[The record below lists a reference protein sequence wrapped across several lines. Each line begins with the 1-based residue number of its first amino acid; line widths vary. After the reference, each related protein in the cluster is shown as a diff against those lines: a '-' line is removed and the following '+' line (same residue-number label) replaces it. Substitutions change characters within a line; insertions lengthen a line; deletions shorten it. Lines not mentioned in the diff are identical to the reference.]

1 MVTSS
6 GKMNL
11 SSTPQKIEQQF
22 NVALS
27 RARDKVFLVRSF
39 KLDDLEREDLLR
51 RSLLDHFSNY
61 NRDNF
66 IKNESQTSSM
76 SSFKTEF
83 SQFLK
88 DYGYYVMVDYDI
100 GNFKVD
106 FVVQNPSKFNS
117 TCYYVRRC

>member
-51 RSLLDHFSNY
+51 GLYL
-61 NRDNF
+61 
-66 IKNESQTSSM
+66 II
-76 SSFKTEF
+76 
-83 SQFLK
+83 FL
-88 DYGYYVMVDYDI
+88 I
-100 GNFKVD
+100 IIE
-106 FVVQNPSKFNS
+106 
-117 TCYYVRRC
+117 TIL

>member
-6 GKMNL
+6 GKMSL
-11 SSTPQKIEQQF
+11 SSTTQKIEQQF

-27 RARDKVFLVRSF
+27 RAKDKVFLVRSF

-61 NRDNF
+61 NRNNF
-66 IKNESQTSSM
+66 SINKNQSMSISTFKNE
-76 SSFKTEF
+76 FHK
-83 SQFLK
+83 FLK
-88 DYGYYVMVDYDI
+88 DLGYYVLVDYDI

-106 FVVQNPSKFNS
+106 FVVQNPLNS
-117 TCYYVRRC
+117 AQLIMM